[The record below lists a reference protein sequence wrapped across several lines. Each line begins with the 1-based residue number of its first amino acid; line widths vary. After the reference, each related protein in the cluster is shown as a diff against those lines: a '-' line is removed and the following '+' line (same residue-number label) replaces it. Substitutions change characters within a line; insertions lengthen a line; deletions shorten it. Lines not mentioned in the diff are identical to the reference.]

1 MASKKKSAASK
12 KKAAPAAKKAK
23 AAKKPAAKAKAVKK
37 PQPKAKPKAKK
48 VAKKVIKKVA
58 KKPAKKAPAKPKVVA
73 KAKPAKKPAK
83 KAATP
88 ARKSAPA
95 KAPVAAKPP
104 KTAGINDKPIIRTGP
119 SIAPR
124 NLGINPLQALRG
136 APPKNKGAKEK
147 PLNKK
152 EIDQHRDMLYKLR
165 DRVID
170 EISFLA
176 NDNLNKSSKDA
187 SGDLSSYSFHM
198 ADQGT
203 DNFDR
208 EFAAS
213 LLNSEHDVLYE
224 IEEALRRIE
233 QGTYGI
239 CEQSGEPIE
248 RDRLRAL
255 PFARYCVAVQAEIER
270 GKPRYRPFRRTSI
283 QGADAM

>member
-1 MASKKKSAASK
+1 MASKTKTKASK

-23 AAKKPAAKAKAVKK
+23 AVKKVIKKTPVKKK
-37 PQPKAKPKAKK
+37 PQPKAKPA
-48 VAKKVIKKVA
+48 AKKVIKKTPPKKKLVTKA
-58 KKPAKKAPAKPKVVA
+58 KPA
-73 KAKPAKKPAK
+73 AKPAKKSVKKPA
-83 KAATP
+83 AP
-88 ARKSAPA
+88 VVKSAPA
-95 KAPVAAKPP
+95 KAKEPVKPA
-104 KTAGINDKPIIRTGP
+104 KTAGINDKPVIRTGP

-147 PLNKK
+147 PLSNK
-152 EIDQHRDMLYKLR
+152 EIEQHRDMLYKLR

-248 RDRLRAL
+248 RERLRAL
-255 PFARYCVAVQAEIER
+255 PFARYCVSVQTEIER
-270 GKPRYRPFRRTSI
+270 GKPKYRPFRRTSI